1 MTKNYFLNKDLN
13 VFFSFSIHF
22 PLITQF
28 RTRFSKF
35 LKSFSSMSMFSG
47 YSFYD
52 NFKCSRKMGKCF
64 SQKMRMTAPPPL
76 PLTTYRLS
84 EKIIHC
90 YTKLRKHKLVWCIF
104 NHFVSTCPLLLFFQ
118 VLFNINFCRRNC
130 CRTLRKIYQKNI
142 EGEDYEP

>member
-35 LKSFSSMSMFSG
+35 LKSFSSVSMFSG

-64 SQKMRMTAPPPL
+64 SQKLRMTAPPPPHNL
-76 PLTTYRLS
+76 QIIREDYSLLD
-84 EKIIHC
+84 KI
-90 YTKLRKHKLVWCIF
+90 TETDKLVWCIF